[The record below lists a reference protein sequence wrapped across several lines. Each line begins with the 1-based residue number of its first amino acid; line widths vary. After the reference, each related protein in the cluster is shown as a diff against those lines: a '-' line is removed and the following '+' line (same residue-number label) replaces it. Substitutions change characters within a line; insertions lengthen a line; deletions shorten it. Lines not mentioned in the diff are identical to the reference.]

1 MLGLRKRR
9 LRNFLVK
16 LFSLLIIL
24 RLVDQRH
31 LLRLSRSLSLHIQ
44 IAILRDRVLL
54 HVVQSLAVIH
64 LVDIVEALSPL
75 THVFADAYPAKLVR
89 LHHHKIAWL
98 RRGYSFETLTL
109 LYQLLVEL
117 LQFYYLLL
125 VFKQSLVC
133 FVDVEVKL
141 LVKFDGLLN
150 ALVVHLILT
159 F

>member
-1 MLGLRKRR
+1 M
-9 LRNFLVK
+9 
-16 LFSLLIIL
+16 
-24 RLVDQRH
+24 
-31 LLRLSRSLSLHIQ
+31 
-44 IAILRDRVLL
+44 
-54 HVVQSLAVIH
+54 IH

-75 THVFADAYPAKLVR
+75 THVFADAYSAKLVR

-117 LQFYYLLL
+117 LQFYYFLL
-125 VFKQSLVC
+125 VFNQSLVC